1 MEDPS
6 TLEKVENLA
15 LEFDWSSSESD
26 FEYSPPSNSSGMRID
41 RSNDTSYSFVLRQ
54 EDVDFL
60 NKEYS
65 NIRDKSVDS
74 VPAEGAVDANK
85 KFLNQLKSNGNLDAD
100 DENMDNTSFLRSLNK
115 KVHENGKI
123 NKEMIFE
130 NENNDIIENGNKND
144 YKETEHLYDTES
156 IGDSEDDSDYE
167 IEEDFESD
175 DDQDDETD
183 DDYENDDFLIDD
195 ENEKDSIF
203 DELDESSNIDD
214 VNLDL
219 NDSIYANSKPLNSKF
234 KKVASFIMVLLS
246 WVLLS
251 FATWKISRVPVVKEY
266 CKAGLN
272 LSSYISAESMTSINN
287 KFRYIEE
294 HINELTLNQDNLNNI
309 YHDLNSQVISNND
322 LLNSKIQSLEGQ
334 VNFFIDDLTKK
345 FTQISSSQVDNVESM
360 NLQIGNLKSE
370 LSLLKDN
377 YSIPG
382 HTLDFKLEDKGL
394 QNKILIRLQTLE
406 SEINNYSDQFNEIK
420 MIRDKIYDSI
430 NNLENNLE
438 NLVIKNLPSTIPVL
452 NENGRLQL
460 IPEFTKFIKELIDI
474 QLTNVNT
481 STAAADVAV
490 HADLSWDEFLKENKV
505 ELNDLITK
513 VAINELKLIDKSEI
527 QLIIKNIKINLEN
540 ELKLMKDN
548 IESELIQN
556 LKNQTENK
564 NNSSSS
570 SNNISSLYSSN
581 IEYFE
586 SSKFANLLKS
596 VISKELNTKFL
607 NSKNSN
613 IYNFANF
620 EKGARIISYLTK
632 TPKLPR
638 KRTKILDRILNGWLD
653 FIKRNF
659 INSDNSSRQ
668 LIGFGHIDLL
678 SNENSPANVIL
689 ENNQYWQF
697 LTNSLPVTIGIRLS
711 EVIYLQDI
719 GIYYPKN
726 IDNILTAS
734 TKKISLLASPSNK
747 NHYDKLL
754 NKMSIFYN
762 QDFSLKNLKGFVK
775 LSEFE
780 YNINNNENYQSFPL
794 NHCKDIL
801 NDIPIKYIVLIIES
815 NCGNE
820 YITILHTVK
829 AFGLTESEMYTT
841 KMGLNFGDYQN
852 EIFEIPVNEQP
863 NFKFSKILN
872 SKSNSNKNSNKN
884 TKNNYIPNLGDD
896 IPI

>member
-26 FEYSPPSNSSGMRID
+26 FEYSPPANSSGMKID
-41 RSNDTSYSFVLRQ
+41 RSIDTSYSFVLRQ

-65 NIRDKSVDS
+65 NIRDKSLDS
-74 VPAEGAVDANK
+74 TEGAVDTNK
-85 KFLNQLKSNGNLDAD
+85 KVLNHLKLNENLDAD
-100 DENMDNTSFLRSLNK
+100 EENTNNTSFLRSLSK
-115 KVHENGKI
+115 RVHENGKI
-123 NKEMIFE
+123 NINKERSFE
-130 NENNDIIENGNKND
+130 DENNDISNNSNKND

-156 IGDSEDDSDYE
+156 IGNSEDDSDYE
-167 IEEDFESD
+167 IEEDFESE
-175 DDQDDETD
+175 DDQEDETD
-183 DDYENDDFLIDD
+183 DNYENDEFQYDD
-195 ENEKDSIF
+195 ENE
-203 DELDESSNIDD
+203 
-214 VNLDL
+214 
-219 NDSIYANSKPLNSKF
+219 NDSILDEFNVLDNSNDVTLDLDDPTSVNLKSPKSRF
-234 KKVASFIMVLLS
+234 KKTASFIVVLLS

-251 FATWKISRVPVVKEY
+251 FAAWKISQVPVVKEL
-266 CKAGLN
+266 CKTGLN
-272 LSSYISAESMTSINN
+272 PRSYISADSMTSINN

-294 HINELTLNQDNLNNI
+294 HINELTLNQKNLNSI
-309 YHDLNSQVISNND
+309 YHDLNSQVVSNKNSLD
-322 LLNSKIQSLEGQ
+322 SKIQSLEDQ
-334 VNFFIDDLTKK
+334 VTFFIDDLAVK
-345 FTQISSSQVDNVESM
+345 FTQISSSQIDNVESM
-360 NLQIGNLKSE
+360 NLRIDNLKSE
-370 LSLLKDN
+370 LSHLKDN
-377 YSIPG
+377 YSISNRNY
-382 HTLDFKLEDKGL
+382 TLGSESEDKGL
-394 QNKILIRLQTLE
+394 QNEILIKLQALE

-420 MIRDKIYDSI
+420 LIRDKIYGSIDS
-430 NNLENNLE
+430 LENNLE

-452 NENGRLQL
+452 NKNGRLEL
-460 IPEFTKFIKELIDI
+460 IPEFTEFIKELIDI
-474 QLTNVNT
+474 QLTNTTT
-481 STAAADVAV
+481 SNAAIV
-490 HADLSWDEFLKENKV
+490 HTDLSWDEFFKKNKA

-527 QLIIKNIKINLEN
+527 QLIIENIKINLEN
-540 ELKLMKDN
+540 DLKLMKDN
-548 IESELIQN
+548 IESELIKN
-556 LKNQTENK
+556 LIKQTDNK
-564 NNSSSS
+564 TTSSGNN
-570 SNNISSLYSSN
+570 SSLYSSS

-596 VISKELNTKFL
+596 VISKELNTKIL

-613 IYNFANF
+613 IYNFANY

-638 KRTKILDRILNGWLD
+638 KRTKILDRIFNGWLD

-659 INSDNSSRQ
+659 INSDKNSRK

-726 IDNILTAS
+726 IDNILNAS
-734 TKKISLLASPSNK
+734 TKKISLLASPSDK
-747 NHYDKLL
+747 NQYAKLL
-754 NKMSIFYN
+754 DKMSIFYN

-794 NHCKDIL
+794 DHCKDIL

-815 NCGNE
+815 NCGND

-841 KMGLNFGDYQN
+841 KMGLNFGEYQN
-852 EIFEIPVNEQP
+852 EMFEIPVNEQP
-863 NFKFSKILN
+863 NLKFSKIL
-872 SKSNSNKNSNKN
+872 STNSNKNSNKHA
-884 TKNNYIPNLGDD
+884 KNNIIPNLGDD